1 MDAAFGAVLAM
12 AQLPFSGQSEISHF
26 SSPIQVGARLSSK
39 REKASVVSSVTVIPA
54 EKNC

>member
-26 SSPIQVGARLSSK
+26 SSPIQVGRTFIVEA
-39 REKASVVSSVTVIPA
+39 
-54 EKNC
+54 